1 MSGAYHPI
9 ENYGVIG
16 NLQTIA
22 LIGMDASIDF
32 LCFPY
37 FDSPSIFA
45 SLLDSERGGRFILSP
60 TFQHRRP
67 KQMYLSNSNILLTRF
82 LSPDGVVEV
91 CDFMPISLESG
102 RDRVEPVHQLIRRAK
117 CVRGE
122 VQFQMACDPRLDY
135 GRAKQQVN
143 RRSGCWTG
151 FHHGNRT
158 PMS

>member
-16 NLQTIA
+16 NLQTVA

-82 LSPDGVVEV
+82 LSLQMVWWRCVISCRYPWSPGVIE
-91 CDFMPISLESG
+91 L
-102 RDRVEPVHQLIRRAK
+102 
-117 CVRGE
+117 
-122 VQFQMACDPRLDY
+122 
-135 GRAKQQVN
+135 N
-143 RRSGCWTG
+143 RST
-151 FHHGNRT
+151 N
-158 PMS
+158 